1 MKIEILINCNNDKQL
16 QFQSTSL
23 RIKNL
28 ESNDRPSMLDVFI
41 L

>member
-16 QFQSTSL
+16 QFRSTRL
-23 RIKNL
+23 RIRNL
-28 ESNDRPSMLDVFI
+28 KSNDRPSRLDVFI

>member
-23 RIKNL
+23 RIRNL
-28 ESNDRPSMLDVFI
+28 KSNDRPSMLDVSI

>member
-28 ESNDRPSMLDVFI
+28 EFNDRPSILDVFI